1 MFSREPKASAGGNLL
16 IYRDPK
22 CVHVADS
29 LSEAESVA
37 HFLNGH
43 GLPAQVMNPA
53 TLGGLLG
60 LTVLSRTGVSSTGLE
75 VWVNDPAH
83 AEPALQK
90 LQEFAAEQTKK
101 GADKETQGQS
111 KPNAR
116 NAARPARFPRRSGT
130 ARRIARTAGP
140 IWMCRSEPTLLTPA
154 PLDNLPFD
162 TNNNARWQH
171 AERP

>member
-1 MFSREPKASAGGNLL
+1 M

-37 HFLNGH
+37 HFLNSH

-75 VWVNDPAH
+75 VWVNDPVH

-101 GADKETQGQS
+101 GADNETKGPVEAECEECG
-111 KPNAR
+111 KTIT
-116 NAARPARFPRRSGT
+116 FPGAQRDSTQDCPHCG
-130 ARRIARTAGP
+130 AY
-140 IWMCRSEPTLLTPA
+140 
-154 PLDNLPFD
+154 LDVP
-162 TNNNARWQH
+162 
-171 AERP
+171 E